1 MAGFA
6 CPMRM
11 VRGVPVIT
19 APPVIDGGNA
29 SLLRSALAH
38 PASLGYATIVLD
50 LSGTAF
56 CDPAGLDVLVRVHR
70 GDVAEGGELRL
81 VVPDGPVRAVLA
93 GPGLARLLPQFSSV
107 AAAVAELPAVAIE
120 PVWGLAARQAG

>member
-6 CPMRM
+6 CTMRM

-29 SLLRSALAH
+29 SLLRSALAR

-81 VVPDGPVRAVLA
+81 VVPDRPRAVLA
-93 GPGLARLLPQFSSV
+93 GAGLARLLPQFSSV

-120 PVWGLAARQAG
+120 PVWGLAARRAG